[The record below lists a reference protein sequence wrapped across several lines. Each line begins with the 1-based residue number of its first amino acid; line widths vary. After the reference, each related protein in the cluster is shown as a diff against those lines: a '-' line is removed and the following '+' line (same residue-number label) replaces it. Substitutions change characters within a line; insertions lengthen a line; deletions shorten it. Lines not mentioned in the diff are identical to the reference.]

1 MEKDDVLFEKRILIY
16 CFPMGNPVVA
26 FFHDTQETQ
35 MLLTSDLQSLCTE
48 PLGDTPGNRGAQS
61 TV

>member
-1 MEKDDVLFEKRILIY
+1 MEKDDVLFEKRIIY

-26 FFHDTQETQ
+26 FFHDTRETQ
-35 MLLTSDLQSLCTE
+35 MLLTSDLQGLCTE
-48 PLGDTPGNRGAQS
+48 HLGNAPGNRGAQS